1 MNECKYCRIKY
12 NPNEFHN
19 TRLCYEF
26 CYFMV
31 CSSIDDIKKILM
43 KEYNNY
49 ENLMLP
55 HEHKEFE
62 RLKDLLIGL
71 YDSEEELRLNPEPI
85 IEDLNIKIIY
95 ES

>member
-1 MNECKYCRIKY
+1 
-12 NPNEFHN
+12 
-19 TRLCYEF
+19 
-26 CYFMV
+26 
-31 CSSIDDIKKILM
+31 M
-43 KEYNNY
+43 KGYNNY

-62 RLKDLLIGL
+62 RLKDLLIAL